1 MAITPFTELAC
12 PLDGDPLHAKGAS
25 WRCPNGHSFDVARE
39 GYINLL
45 PVQRKRSRDPGD
57 SKAMVAARRRF
68 LGRGFYQPIADAV
81 CNTVLAGPAPE
92 GDLRCLDA
100 GCGEGYQLRALAAAA
115 GAHRALALAG
125 LDISKWAVQAAA
137 RQARPITWLVGSN
150 AGLPVQSASLDWLLC
165 LFGFPAYG
173 EFARVLKPGGRLLM
187 VDPGADHLRELR
199 EILYPSLRPPRD
211 RERPPPSGFVLEATS
226 TLRYP
231 IHLDR
236 PEDIADLLTMT
247 PHLYRASAA
256 GRARAEALAD
266 LALTVDTGLRC
277 LVRQP

>member
-1 MAITPFTELAC
+1 M
-12 PLDGDPLHAKGAS
+12 
-25 WRCPNGHSFDVARE
+25 
-39 GYINLL
+39 
-45 PVQRKRSRDPGD
+45 
-57 SKAMVAARRRF
+57 
-68 LGRGFYQPIADAV
+68 
-81 CNTVLAGPAPE
+81 
-92 GDLRCLDA
+92 
-100 GCGEGYQLRALAAAA
+100 
-115 GAHRALALAG
+115 
-125 LDISKWAVQAAA
+125 
-137 RQARPITWLVGSN
+137 
-150 AGLPVQSASLDWLLC
+150 
-165 LFGFPAYG
+165 
-173 EFARVLKPGGRLLM
+173 LKPGGRLLM